1 MTASSGW
8 LESLAERVGATATA
22 ATIFGPP
29 IERGDTTVVPVARA
43 SYGFGGGGGARGG
56 DEGSGGGGGVRV
68 SPVGFIEIR
77 PGVVRYRPIRDW
89 ATLMPVLALGG
100 IATLLA
106 ARRLSSR
113 RLRDRQA

>member
-1 MTASSGW
+1 MPASAGW
-8 LESLAERVGATATA
+8 LESLAGQLGASARA
-22 ATIFGPP
+22 ATIFGAP

-43 SYGFGGGGGARGG
+43 SYGFGGGGGAKGA
-56 DEGSGGGGGVRV
+56 EEASGGGGGVRV

-89 ATLMPVLALGG
+89 ATLMPVLALGC
-100 IATLLA
+100 IVTLLA

-113 RLRDRQA
+113 TLASATD